1 MSWHALILVLTI
13 HAAALVSPGPDFAVI
28 TRLSIVFGRRTG
40 LWAAAGVATA
50 IGVYVLVCVLG
61 LTIVIAALPELSR
74 ILAVAG
80 ALYLAWLGIQCLRSH
95 GRLSEAGSPGPAG
108 KSFVTGFLTNILNP
122 KAMFYFGAVL
132 SQAVTPHL
140 GVADIVLLWCLLVAE
155 SLLWFALV
163 AVLFSSRHVLAWL
176 RGHLVWFDR
185 AIGVVLLGLA
195 AKVAST
201 ISR

>member
-61 LTIVIAALPELSR
+61 LTIVIAAMPELSR

-95 GRLSEAGSPGPAG
+95 GKLPDAGSPGPAG

-122 KAMFYFGAVL
+122 KAMFYLGAIL

-140 GVADIVLLWCLLVAE
+140 GLADTVLLCCLLVAE
-155 SLLWFALV
+155 SLLWFFLF
-163 AVLFSSRHVLAWL
+163 AVLRSE
-176 RGHLVWFDR
+176 GHTSELQYLMR
-185 AIGVVLLGLA
+185 TSYA
-195 AKVAST
+195 
-201 ISR
+201 